1 MSLET
6 TAERQQVVSDAD
18 TATKSFLKRVASMVS
33 EADTYIS
40 TLSTV
45 QSDLASAKA
54 VSDAALAGDSENLAL
69 QVENATLAGKIV
81 ENTAV
86 LAQATSLKT
95 QIAAALA
102 G

>member
-18 TATKSFLKRVASMVS
+18 TATKSFLKRVASMIS
-33 EADTYIS
+33 EADSYID
-40 TLSTV
+40 TLTV
-45 QSDLASAKA
+45 VQTDLASAKTA
-54 VSDAALAGDSENLAL
+54 SDAALAADSENLAL
-69 QVENATLAGKIV
+69 QVENATLAGKQA